1 MVLINFYQNRFPFSP
16 TRCILSLSITYVR
29 MKLICEH
36 QQFRG
41 HVTYKIPKTD
51 LNTQCYTFD
60 FGCCV
65 FKWMEKMS
73 IPWWMTIIVPPEIKS
88 SIFVHICGGCILLK
102 IISQENDLC
111 KTQLTVK
118 VNRNSKQHGGLV
130 QYNLTLLVG
139 EQDTPTSLTTEA
151 VEPLRLPI
159 SVVKVLWKSAGTVV
173 LGWRFS
179 VDME

>member
-1 MVLINFYQNRFPFSP
+1 M
-16 TRCILSLSITYVR
+16 
-29 MKLICEH
+29 
-36 QQFRG
+36 
-41 HVTYKIPKTD
+41 
-51 LNTQCYTFD
+51 
-60 FGCCV
+60 
-65 FKWMEKMS
+65 
-73 IPWWMTIIVPPEIKS
+73 
-88 SIFVHICGGCILLK
+88 LK
-102 IISQENDLC
+102 IISQDNIDLC

>member
-1 MVLINFYQNRFPFSP
+1 MHEYQ
-16 TRCILSLSITYVR
+16 
-29 MKLICEH
+29 KLNCPYLWGLYFAKD
-36 QQFRG
+36 Q
-41 HVTYKIPKTD
+41 
-51 LNTQCYTFD
+51 
-60 FGCCV
+60 
-65 FKWMEKMS
+65 
-73 IPWWMTIIVPPEIKS
+73 
-88 SIFVHICGGCILLK
+88 
-102 IISQENDLC
+102 SQDNDSC

-130 QYNLTLLVG
+130 QYNLTLSVG

-159 SVVKVLWKSAGTVV
+159 SVVKVLWKLAGTVV